1 MRFKDSKESAVK
13 ELNGTPLG
21 RKVDLDEFT
30 DVQYMQEVLGSL
42 SSYERSGNEPWLT
55 SIDGR
60 GATILRELVTHFGKM
75 QYLAQPHEIQASMT
89 GKRRKMSQKA
99 LNASATETGYV
110 RSGFEGLESP
120 VTTSFGFGPSLAEL
134 GQLLSNGADADTLSR
149 AYGTYSNTHL
159 MVGGLGK
166 GVSVTEMKDKYTP
179 EDTLNYL
186 GRLATVSHHLSY
198 VNEDYQ
204 LLKRVAVS
212 GSGFEVDK
220 DGKVRL
226 VFRTAEIQPSNTVSR
241 EIENEGSISNVL
253 KDKIPFY
260 KEVQRLIGDQDHSA
274 FSDYEK
280 GLIKNTPFAGVI
292 SSYGDIW
299 GGRKGAIITNLLDE
313 GNASTMSFEKIASL
327 LDAKIIMEKIIE
339 TPIEAIDLVMND
351 AFPAVVRL
359 SDLKSY
365 LVQMGISNDGLVL
378 GNIDAITERAQTQ
391 DVTYTKQELINI
403 LAINHQIFTAE
414 ASMGSAFGKNVLLD
428 TIKEAN
434 LDPQQLGLGIVKSMG
449 FEVIKRIV
457 GDLTVGGDNHEI
469 GFRHDYNLNQAK
481 SKFFEISAGG
491 IVFNAGSRPDWIS
504 LDAWVALMDRIR
516 EKGIVVK
523 EESKRY
529 PTLVGDYLEAN
540 DNQKLT
546 NTLYQRAIELNDRLF
561 RKFFLIKPFYEKVA
575 KSIEDKTIHVDEKM
589 MLQIKVSMLS
599 DALLSSSEFRSEGL
613 ILSSTEG
620 KMLPNIIAS
629 TESSTRTRNE
639 HFGYETS
646 QRPFG
651 SRALNINALGTMA
664 TSNEALISG
673 RLVQSPAVSM
683 FVPAGWGYDS
693 STYKNGS
700 FGPMSEDGLNIASMV
715 YNYESLGS
723 DYSSNRMMYNIG
735 RHYSAITTSVRFL
748 RQIAS
753 HYTETLASLN
763 TNSPE
768 RAHIN
773 ETLTKIRDLADIA
786 TSVSLR
792 YDALTA
798 LGGAMDRV
806 TQAETTE
813 SRVSKVQSVFGSTS
827 FRSKDG
833 TIVITNLEP
842 VRANAYES
850 HAGLTD
856 FPYLF
861 SGKPIRQNVPQE
873 AVRKLGDMNTAFM
886 RNDYERQVM
895 VNADIVDENGNVVR
909 SALDVSQNM
918 LDASLTSRKI
928 WVRSQGANGDSTG
941 YWVTLRPSR
950 KIMISGMHA
959 LHSSMYQVCAMY
971 GITTEVL
978 SNTLVLGGGESQII
992 DLLKNHTKFFNIA
1005 QNASYGV
1012 SHNDGN
1018 LVTGSQFAS
1027 VLAPFFAKALS
1038 DKQVV
1043 FSDGVAG
1050 TSDILSLRQREMY
1063 NNLFTFSMEEVRV
1076 DFEKQKD
1083 LQKRCQEF
1091 IESLSS
1097 SQRNAIAG
1105 SIANGTIGELVN
1117 QSLGVMNSLLVLDLI
1132 PDAEFVHLD
1141 ALLGR
1146 SFKQEMKTFIGYYA
1160 RDSASFWEK
1169 GLNQDVS
1176 PSENGADGYS
1186 HSYLRDATL
1195 ACFNSEFMLSFVLS
1209 IKNLDKFD
1217 GVEHVKER
1225 TEGGITAL
1233 SKTDGV
1239 GVLHSDSIQFANRE
1253 SYSFS
1258 PISETQAFASG
1269 IDDTYDHNKL
1279 VVEGISIKQRAH
1291 VLENRTLFNHF
1302 RNKANRKQEKLVRSG
1317 VGMGQTFLKPI
1328 DIVSESNSA
1337 DVQISQEAAQ
1347 STLASSKIVSA
1358 GSSLSRTLVRKRM
1371 VAYISSLAKN
1381 GNGNVAVEPARFSM
1395 SGRGAISA
1403 STTRMEALARQG
1415 TELKRASINSGIL
1428 SIGLGQNSSQTM
1440 VVASRNEP
1448 TTKGPTGNAVYDR
1461 AMALKNT
1468 QETTLGQM
1476 APFEHKPQYGF
1487 AFKKL
1492 EDGSIVVNVTG
1503 DVHSPKHLLSKR
1515 SARVFYKE
1523 AGNSGFS
1530 IKEGLGFDPY
1540 TKTIIPHG
1548 PRAAQGTFES
1558 GVELF
1563 SVLTNKIG
1571 GPAWMKEIVKASNQL
1586 AKNGFAES
1594 RDMRAVAY
1602 GTNDFSVDVD
1612 AGRTLEAVLNGEASE
1627 SKPTDVYGAYALLHH
1642 NMGHDYLT
1650 VTFRPNTPIDEIR
1663 AGIHQLVVG
1672 NGARTIIKNSGFGD
1686 GGNAVDLSN
1695 IREMQQNPFLGAVEN
1710 QLTYANDADV
1720 SRRTGAGSTEPLAFA
1735 SVIRRLRHEGTSG
1748 SSQKTNY
1755 YNELHNHAQLTS
1767 ALHPHLMDDID
1778 ILCGQIASKDSGYFL
1793 PSTERL
1799 LAMNGD
1805 KAAVIELMFP
1815 DRPELMNY
1823 AWDGKSE
1830 SDVSIVPK
1838 KDYSSGA
1845 RGKVTGYLV
1854 GYNHVSG
1861 VNEFGRPIVS
1871 RRVVQV
1877 KTMPEAEALR
1887 TKFAVSTSKAEMALI
1902 LDSLSNE
1909 TQKDIR
1915 LVEQVGGGASKIQTL
1930 ITNFSTVV
1938 NEPVHATGGIITSGK
1953 RTGYRVG
1960 EMDKVFATKEEAVA
1974 AKAMMDSGEVLS
1986 TPRANLMVGDRR
1998 TPSELENLTR
2008 AKLNFGSGY
2017 GPFEFTSKL
2026 MKVVAYAK
2034 KKTGRDLFPLSMSGN
2049 DWFKHIK
2056 ENQVSKDEIRQSG
2069 LALLLYEMGD
2079 RQISRQELAEFLYTM
2094 HPQMIRIIR
2103 NTKLDREIGQ
2113 QRNPEAGKVYFPF
2126 ISDLVNNAN
2135 TVTDNY
2141 FRNLETIANAI
2152 DTFTQNPD
2160 ETVSSTGRLAEI
2172 AAIEALTKMVEENG
2186 LMNVMPDTKGLTF
2199 RQCMVKLRAHYLDQ
2213 FEDVSPANMYS
2224 GPNITVR
2231 PAYLSALQTDILGK
2245 KVESIGK
2252 TVNEILG
2259 HVATTDPYHPALA
2272 SIGPEMLGFSHTQ
2285 LTSYGTGAG
2294 PLGKGGLG
2302 THQQNPSAIWN
2313 MGAVYRHS
2321 NDHADWAGSFGPYSS
2336 QVLQVEQQSARQLAE
2351 FNSYIK
2357 DMERRLTSET
2367 DTAEK
2372 DRLAKII
2379 TGARAVME
2387 IRERFTKANGIA
2399 DAGHYSDN
2407 PRGMLQLGHLRVSEG
2422 ISLNETNGLAIHENG
2437 YSKPNYPIGGTKV
2450 SREPLIVIEE
2460 IQSDVFQYKSFGL
2473 PASSANALPE
2483 DFSQV
2488 EGLKKSGELVAL
2500 QKRVAEL
2507 ENTTHTS
2514 EQGVNEVISKL
2525 TPNSKR
2531 TINRQVNSGLVK
2543 KVLAMITPIEI
2554 YAFVKGHSILE
2565 DARTK
2570 EFVADT
2576 GRKMEVPEEYR
2587 KVLSVSEIPV
2597 YTLLVDNHKFAGMYG
2612 NNDSDNLSAIRNML
2626 GESFKIDRLCRSINV
2641 KIHETIAQLMSNSNV
2656 TQNAQVNSM
2665 RTLFMDIML
2674 SDENLAASSPL
2685 IFDHYSQNF
2694 DLGTYDFDSLAGR
2707 VIAEIDKR
2715 IETFKAIGGQHLDL
2729 ADKETHIQIMS
2740 AISQEV
2746 KEMAMAS
2753 RDSMRTTAYS
2763 HQGTALI
2770 SDNMPSGAFKKK
2782 YSSDENFLRRNTEK
2796 TDSSASVASN
2806 VLGFGIVAPSE
2817 YITAGSM
2824 DDTAFGYMLD
2834 GNYSNVLSKILASIS
2849 LPAVNYYMGSVAR
2862 GKITELQAQI
2872 TELQKVVPIS
2882 SGGSEPFVSTSMF
2895 FGVEDI
2901 YRNVSFHSTIMKAA
2915 AVGYN
2920 QIGLADAR
2928 SHFTRGNSTN
2938 IKSAGTIGRSAFLL
2952 TSSFGVQEATFNTL
2966 ALFQSLPEQIR
2977 ASSHGN
2983 FEKLFR
2989 TFSDAELVSLGNGG
3003 KISHNGLE
3011 AGIDTHVFA
3020 MLQEA
3025 QSKINIEYPKH
3036 APYLNYIVGLNGN
3049 DLGFAAGI
3057 KTAIKQ
3063 QSNLIGPDGKPVK
3076 HKNLDYQK
3084 SSLFFR
3090 NQYGELGENKNS
3102 TQRFIDQIAINAGQV
3117 GMVVETENKWGYV
3130 SNYGLPMHYMEM
3142 MYNGQTR
3149 SALEAVSTDSFDRP
3163 VMEIKHG
3170 SRALGVDDEFI
3181 FLDPKTAKEIG
3192 RTSNKDHAIE
3202 MYSQLSKYRGKNPY
3216 IKMFEKEYGP
3226 LGGYFKTAFNHGVG
3240 VEGDSIAKLM
3250 YEDDARSDTRS
3261 RVADEKTELHSFTD
3275 YEPYVDTERKRG
3287 SSTLFTSPTPTSI
3300 PEAPP
3305 RGPQSKGMWT
3315 GYQTSKQSIAIM
3327 MLNRD
3332 IEPDSEAGRKFIAS
3346 MDVPSV
3352 TLMRFKPKF
3361 PSEQHRLAWRKK
3373 AIDGISFLMVG
3384 GDGSQKPRA
3393 TPLLLEQMKQVAT
3406 FTNRAS
3412 NAYTD
3417 DETSE

>member
-1 MRFKDSKESAVK
+1 
-13 ELNGTPLG
+13 
-21 RKVDLDEFT
+21 
-30 DVQYMQEVLGSL
+30 MQ
-42 SSYERSGNEPWLT
+42 
-55 SIDGR
+55 
-60 GATILRELVTHFGKM
+60 
-75 QYLAQPHEIQASMT
+75 
-89 GKRRKMSQKA
+89 
-99 LNASATETGYV
+99 
-110 RSGFEGLESP
+110 
-120 VTTSFGFGPSLAEL
+120 
-134 GQLLSNGADADTLSR
+134 
-149 AYGTYSNTHL
+149 
-159 MVGGLGK
+159 
-166 GVSVTEMKDKYTP
+166 
-179 EDTLNYL
+179 
-186 GRLATVSHHLSY
+186 
-198 VNEDYQ
+198 
-204 LLKRVAVS
+204 
-212 GSGFEVDK
+212 
-220 DGKVRL
+220 
-226 VFRTAEIQPSNTVSR
+226 
-241 EIENEGSISNVL
+241 
-253 KDKIPFY
+253 
-260 KEVQRLIGDQDHSA
+260 
-274 FSDYEK
+274 
-280 GLIKNTPFAGVI
+280 
-292 SSYGDIW
+292 
-299 GGRKGAIITNLLDE
+299 
-313 GNASTMSFEKIASL
+313 
-327 LDAKIIMEKIIE
+327 
-339 TPIEAIDLVMND
+339 
-351 AFPAVVRL
+351 
-359 SDLKSY
+359 
-365 LVQMGISNDGLVL
+365 
-378 GNIDAITERAQTQ
+378 
-391 DVTYTKQELINI
+391 
-403 LAINHQIFTAE
+403 
-414 ASMGSAFGKNVLLD
+414 
-428 TIKEAN
+428 
-434 LDPQQLGLGIVKSMG
+434 
-449 FEVIKRIV
+449 
-457 GDLTVGGDNHEI
+457 
-469 GFRHDYNLNQAK
+469 
-481 SKFFEISAGG
+481 
-491 IVFNAGSRPDWIS
+491 
-504 LDAWVALMDRIR
+504 
-516 EKGIVVK
+516 
-523 EESKRY
+523 
-529 PTLVGDYLEAN
+529 
-540 DNQKLT
+540 
-546 NTLYQRAIELNDRLF
+546 
-561 RKFFLIKPFYEKVA
+561 
-575 KSIEDKTIHVDEKM
+575 
-589 MLQIKVSMLS
+589 
-599 DALLSSSEFRSEGL
+599 
-613 ILSSTEG
+613 
-620 KMLPNIIAS
+620 
-629 TESSTRTRNE
+629 
-639 HFGYETS
+639 
-646 QRPFG
+646 
-651 SRALNINALGTMA
+651 
-664 TSNEALISG
+664 
-673 RLVQSPAVSM
+673 
-683 FVPAGWGYDS
+683 
-693 STYKNGS
+693 
-700 FGPMSEDGLNIASMV
+700 
-715 YNYESLGS
+715 
-723 DYSSNRMMYNIG
+723 
-735 RHYSAITTSVRFL
+735 SAI
-748 RQIAS
+748 
-753 HYTETLASLN
+753 
-763 TNSPE
+763 
-768 RAHIN
+768 
-773 ETLTKIRDLADIA
+773 
-786 TSVSLR
+786 
-792 YDALTA
+792 
-798 LGGAMDRV
+798 
-806 TQAETTE
+806 
-813 SRVSKVQSVFGSTS
+813 
-827 FRSKDG
+827 
-833 TIVITNLEP
+833 
-842 VRANAYES
+842 
-850 HAGLTD
+850 
-856 FPYLF
+856 
-861 SGKPIRQNVPQE
+861 GK
-873 AVRKLGDMNTAFM
+873 
-886 RNDYERQVM
+886 
-895 VNADIVDENGNVVR
+895 
-909 SALDVSQNM
+909 
-918 LDASLTSRKI
+918 
-928 WVRSQGANGDSTG
+928 
-941 YWVTLRPSR
+941 
-950 KIMISGMHA
+950 
-959 LHSSMYQVCAMY
+959 
-971 GITTEVL
+971 
-978 SNTLVLGGGESQII
+978 
-992 DLLKNHTKFFNIA
+992 
-1005 QNASYGV
+1005 
-1012 SHNDGN
+1012 
-1018 LVTGSQFAS
+1018 
-1027 VLAPFFAKALS
+1027 
-1038 DKQVV
+1038 
-1043 FSDGVAG
+1043 
-1050 TSDILSLRQREMY
+1050 
-1063 NNLFTFSMEEVRV
+1063 
-1076 DFEKQKD
+1076 
-1083 LQKRCQEF
+1083 
-1091 IESLSS
+1091 
-1097 SQRNAIAG
+1097 
-1105 SIANGTIGELVN
+1105 
-1117 QSLGVMNSLLVLDLI
+1117 
-1132 PDAEFVHLD
+1132 
-1141 ALLGR
+1141 
-1146 SFKQEMKTFIGYYA
+1146 YA

-1169 GLNQDVS
+1169 GVNQDVS

-1217 GVEHVKER
+1217 GLEHVKER

-1239 GVLHSDSIQFANRE
+1239 GVLHSDSVQFANRE

-1279 VVEGISIKQRAH
+1279 VVNGVSIKGRAH
-1291 VLENRTLFNHF
+1291 ALESPAILNHF

-1337 DVQISQEAAQ
+1337 NVQVSQAAAQ
-1347 STLASSKIVSA
+1347 STLSSSKIVSA

-1395 SGRGAISA
+1395 SGRGTISA
-1403 STTRMEALARQG
+1403 STARMEALSRQG

-1428 SIGLGQNSSQTM
+1428 SIGLGQANASTM
-1440 VVASRNEP
+1440 VTSTRNEP
-1448 TTKGPTGNAVYDR
+1448 TVNGPTGNAVYDK
-1461 AMALKNT
+1461 AMAHKYT
-1468 QETTLGQM
+1468 PEVALGQM

-1515 SARVFYKE
+1515 SARIFYKD

-1548 PRAAQGTFES
+1548 PRAAMGTFES

-1563 SVLTNKIG
+1563 SVLSNKIG
-1571 GPAWMKEIVKASNQL
+1571 GPAWAKEIVKASNQL
-1586 AKNGFAES
+1586 AKGGFAES

-1602 GTNDFSVDVD
+1602 GTNDFSVSRETE
-1612 AGRTLEAVLNGEASE
+1612 RTLEAVLNGEASE
-1627 SKPTDVYGAYALLHH
+1627 SNLTDVSGAYALLHH

-1650 VTFRPNTPIDEIR
+1650 VTFRPNTSIDEIR

-1672 NGARTIIKNSGFGD
+1672 NGAKTIVKNSGFSD
-1686 GGNAVDLSN
+1686 GGNAIDLSN
-1695 IREMQQNPFLGAVEN
+1695 ITAIQQNPTLYAVEN
-1710 QLTYANDADV
+1710 QLAYANDGDV
-1720 SRRTGAGSTEPLAFA
+1720 SRQTGAGSIEPQAFS
-1735 SVIRRLRHEGTSG
+1735 SVIRRLKSEGVSAP
-1748 SSQKTNY
+1748 SSKTNY

-1861 VNEFGRPIVS
+1861 MNEFGRPIVS

-1930 ITNFSTVV
+1930 ITNFSTVASE
-1938 NEPVHATGGIITSGK
+1938 NTTGGNGGIVTSGK

-2069 LALLLYEMGD
+2069 LAMLLYEMGD

-2103 NTKLDREIGQ
+2103 NTRLEKEVSQ
-2113 QRNPEAGKVYFPF
+2113 QRNPEEGKVYFPF

-2135 TVTDNY
+2135 TATENY
-2141 FRNLETIANAI
+2141 FKNLDTIAYAI
-2152 DTFTQNPD
+2152 ETFTQNPD

-2172 AAIEALTKMVEENG
+2172 AATEALTKMVEENG
-2186 LMNVMPDTKGLTF
+2186 LMNVMPDTKGGTF
-2199 RQCMVKLRAHYLDQ
+2199 RESLVKLMAHYLDQ
-2213 FEDVSPANMYS
+2213 FEDVAPSNMYS

-2231 PAYLSALQTDILGK
+2231 PAYLGALQTDILAK

-2285 LTSYGTGAG
+2285 LTSYGTATG

-2357 DMERRLTSET
+2357 DMERRLNSET

-2387 IRERFTKANGIA
+2387 IRERFTKANSIA
-2399 DAGHYSDN
+2399 DAGHYSEN

-2422 ISLNETNGLAIHENG
+2422 ISLNETNGLAIHESG
-2437 YSKPNYPIGGTKV
+2437 YSDPNHPIGGTKV
-2450 SREPLIVIEE
+2450 SREPLVVIEE

-2473 PASSANALPE
+2473 PASPANVLPE

-2488 EGLKKSGELVAL
+2488 EGLKRSGELKDL
-2500 QKRVAEL
+2500 QRRVAEL
-2507 ENTTHTS
+2507 ESTTHTS
-2514 EQGVNEVISKL
+2514 EQGISEVVSKL

-2531 TINRQVNSGLVK
+2531 TINRQVNSGLVR

-2554 YAFVKGHSILE
+2554 YAFVNGHGILE

-2587 KVLSVSEIPV
+2587 KVLGVSEIPV
-2597 YTLLVDNHKFAGMYG
+2597 YTLLIDNHKFAGMYV
-2612 NNDSDNLSAIRNML
+2612 NTDSDNGSAIRSME
-2626 GESFKIDRLCRSINV
+2626 GESFKMDRLCRSINV
-2641 KIHETIAQLMSNSNV
+2641 KIHETIAQLMSNSTV
-2656 TQNAQVNSM
+2656 TQNASVNSM

-2685 IFDHYSQNF
+2685 IFDHYSKNF

-2715 IETFKAIGGQHLDL
+2715 IETFKTIGGQNLDH

-2746 KEMAMAS
+2746 KEMVTAS

-2763 HQGTALI
+2763 HQGTI
-2770 SDNMPSGAFKKK
+2770 MMNDNMPSGAFKMK
-2782 YSSDENFLRRNTEK
+2782 YTSDENFLRRNTEK
-2796 TDSSASVASN
+2796 VDSRASVASN
-2806 VLGFGIVAPSE
+2806 VLGFGHVALSE
-2817 YITAGSM
+2817 YININSF
-2824 DDTAFGYMLD
+2824 DDVNFGFMLD

-2862 GKITELQAQI
+2862 DKITELQAKI
-2872 TELQKVVPIS
+2872 TELQKIVPV
-2882 SGGSEPFVSTSMF
+2882 GVGTSEPFISTSMF

-2920 QIGLADAR
+2920 QIGVTDAR

-2952 TSSFGVQEATFNTL
+2952 NSQFGVQEATFNTL

-2989 TFSDAELVSLGNGG
+2989 TFSDAELASLGNGG

-3025 QSKINIEYPKH
+3025 QSKINMEHPKH
-3036 APYLNYIVGLNGN
+3036 APYLNFIVDLNGN

-3084 SSLFFR
+3084 SSLYFR
-3090 NQYGELGENKNS
+3090 NNYGELGENKNS
-3102 TQRFIDQIAINAGQV
+3102 SQRFIDQIAMNAGQL

-3142 MYNGQTR
+3142 MYNGQTK

-3163 VMEIKHG
+3163 VMEMKDG
-3170 SRALGVDDEFI
+3170 EFI

-3192 RTSNKDHAIE
+3192 RTRDKDQAIE
-3202 MYSQLSKYRGKNPY
+3202 MYAQLSKYRGKNPY

-3226 LGGYFKTAFNHGVG
+3226 LGGYLKTAFNYGTE
-3240 VEGDSIAKLM
+3240 VEGETVSNLM
-3250 YEDDARSDTRS
+3250 YGEDTQSGNRS
-3261 RVADEKTELHSFTD
+3261 RVDDEQTQLHSFTD
-3275 YEPYVDTERKRG
+3275 YQPYVEKERKRG
-3287 SSTLFTSPTPTSI
+3287 SGTLFTSSNPEAI
-3300 PEAPP
+3300 PESPP
-3305 RGPQSKGMWT
+3305 RGPQSKGIWT

-3327 MLNRD
+3327 MLNRG
-3332 IEPDSEAGRKFIAS
+3332 IEPDSEASRKFVAS